1 MFHSSHVPSFF
12 LLKVESGILFID
24 KAQPLIPSQKYDDE
38 DDEFESLEEIM
49 TVMGSGSIVVIFVG
63 YVKPMKCVTQ

>member
-1 MFHSSHVPSFF
+1 M
-12 LLKVESGILFID
+12 
-24 KAQPLIPSQKYDDE
+24 PSQKYDDE